1 MPDNPIALSPNY
13 QPTVNQLTD
22 ACRQI
27 SQIGTPLNVHTQA
40 YALSQ
45 NIQQIFSFSLATH
58 ILQNTWIDHDNRS
71 RTSPNAQL
79 RSRQKPDGN

>member
-45 NIQQIFSFSLATH
+45 NIQQIFALTGNPHLAKYM
-58 ILQNTWIDHDNRS
+58 D
-71 RTSPNAQL
+71 
-79 RSRQKPDGN
+79 